1 MSGLPSGFWGP
12 PPHWALI
19 PLVAVGLVLGGVAA
33 RQSREGNEP
42 VAVTVMKP
50 VAPDSPDASLVEAIA
65 GNGSPAADGPVK
77 MPIEVRYGV
86 PSPRTVRLWSEP
98 RPD

>member
-1 MSGLPSGFWGP
+1 MFRFPSGFWGP

-19 PLVAVGLVLGGVAA
+19 PLVAVSVVLGGVAA
-33 RQSREGNEP
+33 RQSKEGDDP
-42 VAVTVMKP
+42 VAVTVLKP
-50 VAPDSPDASLVEAIA
+50 VAPETPDASLVESTVD
-65 GNGSPAADGPVK
+65 NGSPAAEGPVR

-86 PSPRTVRLWSEP
+86 PSPRTVRLWSAP